1 MPIKTVVNKKY
12 LIQQLLILLPL
23 SLSGIFLVTQA
34 ISSRSDGS
42 DNAAV
47 QSAPAASQ
55 RTASPAGRA
64 ANPSGGTSNRTPLED
79 PEPPGAPGDPGA
91 AAVPV
96 DGGLGLLLAAGV
108 GYGVKRMYKG
118 RQKKD

>member
-12 LIQQLLILLPL
+12 FLQQLLILLPL
-23 SLSGIFLVTQA
+23 SMSGIYLATEVIT
-34 ISSRSDGS
+34 SRGRNNESAS
-42 DNAAV
+42 V
-47 QSAPAASQ
+47 QTAPS
-55 RTASPAGRA
+55 TTS
-64 ANPSGGTSNRTPLED
+64 PSGRRANASGATSNRTPLED

-96 DGGLGLLLAAGV
+96 DGGLGILLAAGV

-118 RQKKD
+118 RQKKDC